1 MTAQTLLAIPKDP
14 SLNETR
20 VTIIPSD
27 VKKLIASGLH
37 VIAESHCGMGIYS
50 DADYIAV
57 GASIGTSTTET
68 VQNADIIVR
77 IRKPDLASL
86 DGLKKGAI
94 HLSFMDPNND
104 PLFIQACLDKDIT
117 SIALEMIPRSTRAQK
132 MDILSS
138 QANLGGYVAVIL
150 ATEKLAKILPMM
162 TTPAG
167 TLSPSRVFVI
177 GAGVAGLQAIATA
190 KRLGARVEA
199 FDTRPVV
206 EEQVQS
212 LGAKFVK
219 IELGTTGQTTQGYA
233 TQLTEEQLQ
242 KQRDLLAKHVASAD
256 IVITTAQIFGK
267 KAPVIVTD
275 QMIQGMTPGAVIV
288 DMAIESGGN
297 VEGSLLDQTTLRHG
311 VHIMGITNLPGRV
324 AVHASQMLSANLCH
338 LINTFWKDTAI
349 NLNLEDD
356 ILAGCVITH
365 KGKTLHPNLHKGMKG

>member
-1 MTAQTLLAIPKDP
+1 MTTPVLAVPKDLHP
-14 SLNETR
+14 QETR
-20 VTIIPSD
+20 ATFIPSD
-27 VKKLIASGLH
+27 IQKLVSSGLQ
-37 VIAESHCGMGIYS
+37 VVVETGCGMHLYA
-50 DADYIAV
+50 DALYKEAGATIA
-57 GASIGTSTTET
+57 ATALET
-68 VQNADIIVR
+68 VHNADIIVR
-77 IRKPDLASL
+77 VRKPEIDTLSQ
-86 DGLKKGAI
+86 LKTGAI
-94 HLSFMDPNND
+94 HLSFMDPMNQPD
-104 PLFIQACLDKDIT
+104 FVKSCQTQGLS

-138 QANLGGYVAVIL
+138 QANLGGYVAVTL
-150 ATEKLAKILPMM
+150 ASTYLAKILPMM
-162 TTPAG
+162 TTPSG

-219 IELGTTGQTTQGYA
+219 IDLGNTGQTTQGYA
-233 TQLTEEQLQ
+233 TQLTDEQLK

-275 QMIQGMTPGAVIV
+275 EMIRGMAPGAVIV

-297 VEGSLLDQTTLRHG
+297 VEGAVLDQKVLRHG
-311 VHIMGITNLPGRV
+311 VQIIGFGNLPGRV
-324 AVHASQMLSANLCH
+324 AVHASQMLSANLVH
-338 LINTFWKDTAI
+338 LIQTFWNGTEI
-349 NLNLEDD
+349 QLRTEDD
-356 ILAGCVITH
+356 ILAGCLITH
-365 KGKTLHPNLHKGMKG
+365 NGQIIHPGIRESLGA